1 MHAAIKGPSP
11 VGHLKAEGHL
21 GGRHLKRRTGGAANS
36 MLSAA
41 GCSFRR
47 ILS

>member
-1 MHAAIKGPSP
+1 MHAAIKGPSRL
-11 VGHLKAEGHL
+11 GHLKAEGHL
-21 GGRHLKRRTGGAANS
+21 GRCHLKRRAGGAANS

-41 GCSFRR
+41 GCNFRR